1 MVYHPLPRLAPGV
14 LQRARV
20 SAWFERNENVPLRL
34 LAAPAGCGK
43 TSAIVT
49 YLGASTRPAAYVA
62 LRDDETPESL
72 RERIA
77 DSLDFGYVPASFAA
91 LLAAVATR
99 APCDIAIDDIDR
111 ATPETM
117 EELMALSA
125 EAPQG
130 VGFIYA
136 TRLRT
141 TLDLGQY
148 LARGLA
154 VMLDDNALA
163 LDAGDVVRLCE
174 AAGVAFTAADVTRF
188 LEETEGWPIVCAW
201 ALRDAAESRTE
212 LGSAYENW
220 RRSQGRH
227 FGEFLNDEFKRAG
240 DVYRTLFRACAGD
253 GSNEELERLATLETR
268 GLFVRHSEGTYRPY
282 RVARQFDIEAI
293 PAASALAPD
302 ASALLVVRMFG
313 RFEAT
318 IGGRRIEWIR
328 RREAQIFKYLLLK
341 PDGSA
346 TRGELRDVFWP
357 DANQHL
363 ATQSIRT
370 ACSNI
375 RKAIAAIVGYGN
387 VDRYFQSA
395 GNVAVVLENAVID
408 ARRFTA
414 HIADGDS
421 ELENRRVPEALAHY
435 RAAESLYSGELLSGE
450 YPEPWYAP
458 RAAMYTSLF
467 VGLLERLAHLYGENG
482 SARRA
487 REYAERAEE
496 LRPTLGLANGP
507 ELGGTSA

>member
-1 MVYHPLPRLAPGV
+1 MVNHPLPRLAPGV
-14 LQRARV
+14 LQRARI
-20 SAWFERNENVPLRL
+20 SAWFERNRDVPLRL

-49 YLGASTRPAAYVA
+49 YLAANARPAAYLT

-77 DSLDFGYVPASFAA
+77 EALDVGYGPASFAA
-91 LLAAVATR
+91 LLAAIATR
-99 APCDIAIDDIDR
+99 SPCDVAVDDIAR
-111 ATPETM
+111 ATLETV
-117 EELMALSA
+117 EELMALGA

-136 TRLRT
+136 TRSRT
-141 TLDLGQY
+141 VLDLGQY

-154 VMLDDNALA
+154 VMLDDKALA
-163 LDAGDVVRLCE
+163 LDADDVIRLCE
-174 AAGVAFTAADVTRF
+174 SAGVSFTTADVARF

-212 LGSAYENW
+212 LGTAYERW

-227 FGEFLNDEFKRAG
+227 FGDFLSDEFKRAG
-240 DVYRTLFRACAGD
+240 DVYRTLFRASTGD
-253 GSNEELERLATLETR
+253 GSSEETERLAALETR
-268 GLFVRHSEGTYRPY
+268 GLFVRHVEGTYRPY

-293 PAASALAPD
+293 PASSAIAPD

-328 RREAQIFKYLLLK
+328 RREAQIFTYLILK
-341 PDGSA
+341 SDGA
-346 TRGELRDVFWP
+346 VTRGELRDVFWP
-357 DANQHL
+357 DANGHL

-375 RKAIAAIVGYGN
+375 RKAIAAIAGYGN

-395 GNVAVVLENAVID
+395 GNVAVVVENAVID

-414 HIADGDS
+414 HIADGDA
-421 ELENRRVPEALAHY
+421 ELENGRVPEALAHY

-458 RAAMYTSLF
+458 RAAMYAALF
-467 VGLLERLAHLYGENG
+467 VDLLERLARLYGEHGN
-482 SARRA
+482 ARRA
-487 REYAERAEE
+487 REYAERADE
-496 LRPTLGLANGP
+496 LRPALGLVNGP